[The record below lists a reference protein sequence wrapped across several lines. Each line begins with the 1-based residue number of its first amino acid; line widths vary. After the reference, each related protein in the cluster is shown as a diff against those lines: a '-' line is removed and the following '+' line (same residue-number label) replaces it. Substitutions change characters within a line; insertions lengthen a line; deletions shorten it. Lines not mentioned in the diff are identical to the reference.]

1 MPSVSFSKSAV
12 NDLSDIWRYTANVW
26 SVPQAD
32 KYYKM
37 LVDSCYGLLCR
48 KNTLLSRD
56 YGHIKTG
63 LKGIRA
69 GKHIVFYRRYNN
81 GNALIV
87 RILHEAMDAP
97 RHL

>member
-12 NDLSDIWRYTANVW
+12 NDLSDIWRYTANAW
-26 SVPQAD
+26 SETQAD

-37 LVDSCYGLLCR
+37 LVDSCNGLLCR
-48 KNTLLSRD
+48 GNTLLSRD
-56 YGHIKTG
+56 YGHIKIG
-63 LKGIRA
+63 LKGIRV
-69 GKHIVFYRRYNN
+69 GKHIVFYRRYDN
-81 GNALIV
+81 GNTLIV